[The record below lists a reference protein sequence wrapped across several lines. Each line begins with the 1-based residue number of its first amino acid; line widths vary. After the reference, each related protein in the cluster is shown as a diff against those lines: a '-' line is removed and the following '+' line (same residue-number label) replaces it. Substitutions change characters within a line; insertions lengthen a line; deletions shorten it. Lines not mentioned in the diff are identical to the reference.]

1 MIDTSFSTR
10 RIACRLLAQLG
21 GIVRPSVIAHAA
33 TPARRRLASQA
44 GDTLI
49 EVIVSALLVALIV
62 VGTFSGLDS
71 TNKATSLDRARSQA
85 DALAEHAE
93 EQLRSEPIKKLTE
106 MTESHPI
113 VETVTE
119 NGSKYTITS
128 TAQFISDATSTS
140 SCTSTSTKADYLQ
153 TTSKVTSPLIGSGKS
168 VEETGIISPPAGS
181 ALIVQVQESGTAL
194 QGALAVAKGPS
205 PATTSYELETSS
217 KGCAILAVPPG
228 EYNIYVSKT
237 GYVDPNGY
245 ENTHEDTGGSVT
257 RSVYIPAETTS
268 KLGYNLGLAGTLAVG
283 FTGSTPAEGDTFT
296 AFNTGMT
303 SPSPFG
309 TAGTYS
315 TTVES
320 AKKIFPFTTK
330 YTVYAGSCEADLPT
344 KNLQSSNPEVLVEPG
359 KTGSIKVPL
368 PPVNYVVKSGLKAGT
383 QEGHTLEAKGSTTD
397 GCSTKRTFVTN
408 STTGAPTRPGLPYGK
423 YEICVGG
430 EIGTTEKKW
439 IGTVENNSPTGPSS
453 SKWTNGETSSHII
466 YLGLE
471 PSGTPTGTG
480 TVSSGSCP

>member
-1 MIDTSFSTR
+1 MAPSSA
-10 RIACRLLAQLG
+10 IAR
-21 GIVRPSVIAHAA
+21 VTH
-33 TPARRRLASQA
+33 PARRRLASQA

-49 EVIVSALLVALIV
+49 EVIVSALLVGLIV

-106 MTESHPI
+106 MTESHPV

-128 TAQFISDATSTS
+128 TAQFIADATSTS

-153 TTSKVTSPLIGSGKS
+153 TTSKVTSPLIGTGKS
-168 VEETGIISPPAGS
+168 VEETGVISPPAGS

-194 QGALAVAKGPS
+194 PSALVVAKGPS
-205 PATTSYELETSS
+205 PATTSYELETSA

-228 EYNIYVSKT
+228 EYNIYVSKS

-245 ENTHEDTGGSVT
+245 ENTHEDVGGSVT

-268 KLGYNLGLAGTLAVG
+268 KVGYNLGLAGKLAVS
-283 FTGSTPAEGDTFT
+283 FTGATPAEGDTFT

-303 SPSPFG
+303 SPRPFG
-309 TAGTYS
+309 TVGTYS
-315 TTVES
+315 STVS
-320 AKKIFPFTTK
+320 SPNTIFPFTTK

-344 KNLQSSNPEVLVEPG
+344 KNGQSSNPEVLVEPG
-359 KTGSIKVPL
+359 KTGEITVPL
-368 PPVNYVVKSGLKAGT
+368 APIAIQVMEGTSSGSAGKLMTSGVTGTIEDTGCKTLRSFAVNGSGLLPKPGMPFGT
-383 QEGHTLEAKGSTTD
+383 YS
-397 GCSTKRTFVTN
+397 
-408 STTGAPTRPGLPYGK
+408 
-423 YEICVGG
+423 ICVTATIGG
-430 EIGTTEKKW
+430 KPRKYTTSTISNNKAA
-439 IGTVENNSPTGPSS
+439 GVTVST
-453 SKWTNGETSSHII
+453 I
-466 YLGLE
+466 YLGAGKEE
-471 PSGTPTGTG
+471 PG
-480 TVSSGSCP
+480 CP

>member
-1 MIDTSFSTR
+1 MIDTFFYTR
-10 RIACRLLAQLG
+10 RIA
-21 GIVRPSVIAHAA
+21 SE
-33 TPARRRLASQA
+33 A

-49 EVIVSALLVALIV
+49 EVIVSALLVGVVV

-106 MTESHPI
+106 MTESHPV

-128 TAQFISDATSTS
+128 TAQFISDTTSTS
-140 SCTSTSTKADYLQ
+140 SCTSTSPKADYLQ
-153 TTSKVTSPLIGSGKS
+153 TTSKVTTPLIGAGKS

-194 QGALAVAKGPS
+194 QGAVVAAKGPS
-205 PATTSYELETSS
+205 PATTSYELETSA

-245 ENTHEDTGGSVT
+245 ENTHEDASGSIT
-257 RSVYIPAETTS
+257 HSVYIPAETTS
-268 KLGYNLGLAGTLAVG
+268 KVGYNLGLAGKLAVS
-283 FTGSTPAEGDTFT
+283 FTGAIPAEGDTFT

-303 SPSPFG
+303 SPRPFG
-309 TAGTYS
+309 TTGTYS
-315 TTVES
+315 PTVES
-320 AKKIFPFTTK
+320 PKTIFPFTTK

-344 KNLQSSNPEVLVEPG
+344 KNGQSSNPEVLVEPG
-359 KTGSIKVPL
+359 KTGAITVPL
-368 PPVNYVVKSGLKAGT
+368 APITMQVMEGTSSGSAGKLMT
-383 QEGHTLEAKGSTTD
+383 SGVTGTIEDTGCKTLRSFTANIS
-397 GCSTKRTFVTN
+397 
-408 STTGAPTRPGLPYGK
+408 GALPKPGMPFGTYS
-423 YEICVGG
+423 ICVTATISG
-430 EIGTTEKKW
+430 EPRKY
-439 IGTVENNSPTGPSS
+439 
-453 SKWTNGETSSHII
+453 TSSAISNNKATGVTVPI
-466 YLGLE
+466 YLGAGKKE
-471 PSGTPTGTG
+471 SG
-480 TVSSGSCP
+480 CP